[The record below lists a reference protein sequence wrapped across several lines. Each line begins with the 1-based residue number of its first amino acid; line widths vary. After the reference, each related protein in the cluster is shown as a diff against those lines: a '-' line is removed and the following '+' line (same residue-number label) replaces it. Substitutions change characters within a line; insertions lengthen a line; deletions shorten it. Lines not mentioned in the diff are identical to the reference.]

1 MEEKIQEELVLVNQ
15 KLDTI
20 IELLKNN
27 QRNTDKMSDHIDFV
41 ESVYTVVRN
50 PLNSM
55 IKYMKGAEP
64 LPLTPAPTASLDA
77 PLD

>member
-15 KLDTI
+15 KLDII

-27 QRNTDKMSDHIDFV
+27 QRTTDKMSDHIDFV
-41 ESVYTVVRN
+41 ESVYTVVRS

-64 LPLTPAPTASLDA
+64 LPLTPTPEGGAIDIQ
-77 PLD
+77 